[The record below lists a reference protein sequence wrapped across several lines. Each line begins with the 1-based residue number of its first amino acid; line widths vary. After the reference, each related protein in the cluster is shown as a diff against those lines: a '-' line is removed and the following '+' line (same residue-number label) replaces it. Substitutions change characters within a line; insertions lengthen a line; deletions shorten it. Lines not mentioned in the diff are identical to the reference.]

1 MTKKLMRS
9 LVPALVLSLA
19 VGSLAGCGSN
29 QTTTETTA
37 AQGGAAETTAAA
49 ASTEAGKPAATSAKD
64 TLIIATANETP
75 SLTTNLHNAV
85 AGDYINMMTHNGLFA
100 TADDLSPVPALC
112 ESYEILS
119 DTEWLFHLRKG
130 VKFHNGMEMTAK
142 DVKASLDLC
151 KESPQVSQYGKSTG
165 TIEVVDDYTVKITT
179 DGPQSG
185 LLSDLCHHGN
195 AILPAELIESGHDF
209 NKEPI
214 GTGPYKVVAWNKG
227 ESVEL
232 EAFEDYWGGAPAIKH
247 VIWKIIPEG
256 SSRTMA
262 LEAGE
267 VDLVIEVETTDIARL
282 EDNPDIT
289 VFNGPGTSHNWLMM
303 NNEKAPF
310 DNKDFRRA
318 IDAAI
323 DKQAVIQVALS
334 GNASVSDSLAP
345 ECFPG
350 VVADGAP
357 TFDTEKAKEYMAAS
371 GLNPAD
377 CGFSIICSDDAKLRM
392 GQVIQSC
399 LKENLGVDVTLESMD
414 LATYL
419 DVTAT
424 GDYEAAIGGYT
435 SSNLLAFVQ
444 GVYHSS
450 SINGSNKTRTNNPEI
465 DALIDKLQATLDPE
479 ENVKAAAELSLAINE
494 LCPQVPLF
502 LRNDIRAYNAK
513 LQGFNMTAS
522 GDTHIERYYWGN

>member
-1 MTKKLMRS
+1 MTKKRMRS

-19 VGSLAGCGSN
+19 VGSLAGCGSKPAA
-29 QTTTETTA
+29 TDTTA
-37 AQGGAAETTAAA
+37 AQGGAADTTTTAASTDGGTA
-49 ASTEAGKPAATSAKD
+49 TASTKD

-75 SLTTNLHNAV
+75 SLTTNLHNAT
-85 AGDYINMMTHNGLFA
+85 AGSYINMMTHNGLFD
-100 TADDLSPVPALC
+100 TADDLTTVPALC
-112 ESYEILS
+112 EDYEILS
-119 DTEWLFHLRKG
+119 DTEWIFHLRKG

-142 DVKASLDLC
+142 DVKASLELC
-151 KESPQVSQYGKSTG
+151 KESPQVSQYSKSTG
-165 TIEVVDDYTVKITT
+165 TIDIIDDYTIKITT

-185 LLSDLCHHGN
+185 LLTDLCHHGN

-227 ESVEL
+227 ESIEL

-399 LKENLGVDVTLESMD
+399 LKETLGIDVTLESMD

-424 GDYEAAIGGYT
+424 GEYETAIGGYT
-435 SSNLLAFVQ
+435 SSSLLAYVQ
-444 GVYHSS
+444 GVYHSI
-450 SINGSNKTRTNNPEI
+450 SINGSNKTRTNDPTI
-465 DALIDKLQATLDPE
+465 DGLIDKVQSTLDPE
-479 ENVKAAAELSLAINE
+479 ENVKVITELSKALNE

-502 LRNDIRAYNAK
+502 LKNNIRAYNSK
-513 LQGFNMTAS
+513 LQGFNLNAGGNS
-522 GDTHIERYYWGN
+522 YIEKFYWAE

>member
-1 MTKKLMRS
+1 MTKKRMRS

-19 VGSLAGCGSN
+19 VGSLAGCGSKPAA
-29 QTTTETTA
+29 TDTTA
-37 AQGGAAETTAAA
+37 AQGGAADTTTTAASTDGGTA
-49 ASTEAGKPAATSAKD
+49 TASTKD

-75 SLTTNLHNAV
+75 SLTTNLHNAT
-85 AGDYINMMTHNGLFA
+85 AGSYINMMTHNGLFD
-100 TADDLSPVPALC
+100 TADDLTTVPALC
-112 ESYEILS
+112 EDYEILS
-119 DTEWLFHLRKG
+119 DTEWIFHLRKG

-142 DVKASLDLC
+142 DVKASLELC
-151 KESPQVSQYGKSTG
+151 KESPQVSQYSKSTG
-165 TIEVVDDYTVKITT
+165 TIDIIDDYTIKITT
-179 DGPQSG
+179 DGPQSV
-185 LLSDLCHHGN
+185 LLTDLCHHGN

-227 ESVEL
+227 ESIEL

-262 LEAGE
+262 LETGE
-267 VDLVIEVETTDIARL
+267 VDLLIEVETTDIARL
-282 EDNPDIT
+282 EENPDI
-289 VFNGPGTSHNWLMM
+289 VVRNQAGTCHNWMM
-303 NNEKAPF
+303 INTENAPF
-310 DNKDFRRA
+310 NNKDFRLA
-318 IDAAI
+318 LASAI
-323 DKQAVIQVALS
+323 DKEAVIQVALN
-334 GNASVSDSLAP
+334 GNASVSNCMLPD
-345 ECFPG
+345 CFPG
-350 VVADGAP
+350 VSAEGAP

-399 LKENLGVDVTLESMD
+399 LKETLGIDVTLESMD

-419 DVTAT
+419 DQTAT
-424 GDYEAAIGGYT
+424 GDYQAAIGNYT
-435 SSNLLAFVQ
+435 SSNLLAFAQ
-444 GVYHSS
+444 GVYHSMS
-450 SINGSNKTRTNNPEI
+450 VNGSNKTRTNDPTI
-465 DALIDKLQATLDPE
+465 DALINKLQATLDPE